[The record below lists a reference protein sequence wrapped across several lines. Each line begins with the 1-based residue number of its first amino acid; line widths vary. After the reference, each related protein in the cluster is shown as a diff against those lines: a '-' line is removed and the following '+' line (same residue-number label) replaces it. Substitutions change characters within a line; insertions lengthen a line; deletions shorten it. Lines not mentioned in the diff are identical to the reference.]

1 MNRNNNTKDNTL
13 AVFKNSDWHEGSDRP
28 IYKGTGNW
36 QCPSC
41 KKGAEFKV
49 SLWLREASG
58 DGKLEAG
65 TKFLSGTFD
74 QWQPKPQAQR
84 PQRSEAPVA
93 SDDIPF

>member
-13 AVFKNSDWHEGSDRP
+13 AVFKNPNWHEGSNLP
-28 IYKGTGNW
+28 VYKGTGNW
-36 QCPSC
+36 
-41 KKGAEFKV
+41 KGEEINV

-74 QWQPKPQAQR
+74 QWQPKPQGNR
-84 PQRSEAPVA
+84 PQSSEAPVA
-93 SDDIPF
+93 SEDIPF